1 MSRLLPLATALVATT
16 LLAGCAPG
24 TPMATETPVP
34 TATESATPT
43 TSPTPTAEP
52 RDPLAGTCDELLT
65 PAQVASL
72 FSPVAVSQGDT
83 TATGGGRASTEPEIL
98 ALMPAG
104 GRHCTWVVPDSDG
117 GMIVSVLPADAAI
130 RAAVTAQT
138 AEFFTRDAGPGVTYD
153 TFESLDQFTFTET
166 HALGDGATDYWVAV
180 FTSGGNAR
188 EIAEIVWLDLIGT

>member
-1 MSRLLPLATALVATT
+1 MSRLLPLATALFAAT

-24 TPMATETPVP
+24 TPSVTETPEP
-34 TATESATPT
+34 TTTESATPT

-72 FSPVAVSQGDT
+72 LSPVAVSQGDT
-83 TATGGGRASTEPEIL
+83 TAEGGGRASTEPDIL

-138 AEFFTRDAGPGVTYD
+138 AEFFTRDLGPGVTYD
-153 TFESLDQFTFTET
+153 TFESLDQFIFTET

-180 FTSGGNAR
+180 FTSGSNAR